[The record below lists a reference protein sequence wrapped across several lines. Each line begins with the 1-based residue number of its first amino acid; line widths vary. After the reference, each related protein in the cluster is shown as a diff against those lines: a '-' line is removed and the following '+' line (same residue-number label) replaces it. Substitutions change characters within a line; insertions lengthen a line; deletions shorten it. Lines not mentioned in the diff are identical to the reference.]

1 VNLIKT
7 SFYSGISTLIKIL
20 SSFIINKFI
29 SIYIGPAG
37 LAMMG
42 NFQNFINILSSLAT
56 GSINNGVI
64 KYTAEY
70 AEEPVKLKALF
81 STSFKIII
89 GCSAIVGLTC
99 ILISAYF
106 SHKVLHTSSYA
117 YLFVIFGCTVF
128 FISINT
134 LILSILN
141 GTKEIRKLTL
151 VNVISSL
158 LSLFITGGLI
168 YYHHLTGALLS
179 LVLTQAFIFLVAFFI
194 LYKCSW
200 FSVSVFFG
208 DLDRSVLKNLFRF
221 SAMGIT
227 SAILTPLSFLVI
239 RNYLTDK
246 ISIVSAGYWEAITRI
261 SSMYLMLVT
270 TTLAVYYLPKLSET
284 RNSKEIKHE
293 IYEGYKIIMPI
304 VIIASISIFVLR
316 YFIITVLFTPEFA
329 PMEPLFL
336 FQLMGDVIKIGS
348 WLLAFLM
355 LAKAMARMFIIT
367 ETIFNLLYVLISIF
381 FINEYGLIGS
391 TYAYALNYA
400 LYFITCFILLRGKF
414 LNGTNG

>member
-1 VNLIKT
+1 MNLIKT

-42 NFQNFINILSSLAT
+42 NFQNFINILSSFANA
-56 GSINNGVI
+56 SINNGVI

-81 STSFKIII
+81 STSLKIII

-99 ILISAYF
+99 ILLSTYL

-141 GTKEIRKLTL
+141 GIKEIRKLTL

-168 YYHHLTGALLS
+168 YYHQLAGALVS
-179 LVLTQAFIFLVAFFI
+179 LVFTQACIFFAIFYIV
-194 LYKCSW
+194 YKSSW
-200 FSVSVFFG
+200 FSISVFTG
-208 DLDRSVLKNLFRF
+208 KVDNLVLKNLFRF

-239 RNYLTDK
+239 RNYITDK
-246 ISIVSAGYWEAITRI
+246 MSMVSAGYWEAITRI

-284 RNSKEIKHE
+284 SSSKEIRQE
-293 IYEGYKIIMPI
+293 IFEGFKIIMPV
-304 VIIASISIFVLR
+304 VIIASIIMFAFR
-316 YFIITVLFTPEFA
+316 FFIIRVLFTPEFE
-329 PMEPLFL
+329 PMESLFL
-336 FQLMGDVIKIGS
+336 FQLLGDIIKIAS

-367 ETIFNLLYVLISIF
+367 ETIFNLLYVLLSIF

-391 TYAYALNYA
+391 TYAYAINYT
-400 LYFITCFILLRGKF
+400 LYFITCFFLLRGKII
-414 LNGTNG
+414 NGTNG